1 MGTTSASAYVVQNP
15 TALTDDSLLGD
26 ADKAPVAWTGSVE
39 PSTSVQVPVTLM
51 SDVPADMS
59 MMTMVTW
66 SDAQG
71 SHKEL
76 CILPLSKAT
85 DSDSIAV
92 GEPMYQAL
100 QTTAVKYQQPIIVND
115 DAVNLLNTP
124 VSQAPDASDKTI
136 NDTLADVV
144 IPDQMTFA
152 QQTDG
157 AYVVDGS

>member
-1 MGTTSASAYVVQNP
+1 MA
-15 TALTDDSLLGD
+15 
-26 ADKAPVAWTGSVE
+26 
-39 PSTSVQVPVTLM
+39 
-51 SDVPADMS
+51 DVPADTS

-76 CILPLSKAT
+76 CILPLSKTT
-85 DSDSIAV
+85 DSDTIAV

-100 QTTAVKYQQPIIVND
+100 QTIAIKYQQPIIVND

-124 VSQAPDASDKTI
+124 VSQTPDASDKTI

-144 IPDQMTFA
+144 LPDQMTFQ